1 MLRMYMS
8 RATYHVFICFK
19 SDFEDIALL
28 SLCQK
33 KEHALK
39 MKNINNTLRLYQIV
53 FFLIIHLILKQ
64 SLCLCSMLKT
74 YLSFVCSTADKY
86 HSSFRVIKVIL

>member
-39 MKNINNTLRLYQIV
+39 MKNINNILRFCQIV
-53 FFLIIHLILKQ
+53 GFFFLN
-64 SLCLCSMLKT
+64 SLNFEAIFM
-74 YLSFVCSTADKY
+74 
-86 HSSFRVIKVIL
+86 SSQHAKNLP